1 MRALN
6 IGEWAP
12 DFDLPACTGDE
23 KTRVRLSQFRGKK
36 NVVLA
41 FHPLDWTPVCT
52 EQGMNYQSF
61 LGQFAELDAQVIGI
75 SVDSVFSHCAWQ
87 KYEIGKLDY
96 PLASDFWPHGEVAAK
111 YGILRTEEPYSGIN
125 ERAVFV
131 INKNGQIIFS
141 KVYDLGE
148 LPDNEE
154 VLEVL
159 RRAAT
164 TASVS

>member
-1 MRALN
+1 MTALKA
-6 IGEWAP
+6 GKQAP

-23 KTRVRLSQFRGKK
+23 KHRVRLSDYRGKK
-36 NVVLA
+36 NVILA
-41 FHPLDWTPVCT
+41 FHPLDWTPVCS

-61 LGQFAELDAQVIGI
+61 LSQFAELDSQVIGI
-75 SVDSVFSHCAWQ
+75 SVDSVFSHCAWE
-87 KYEIGKLDY
+87 KYEIGKLEY

-111 YGILRTEEPYSGIN
+111 YGILRTEEPYTGIN

-131 INKNGQIIFS
+131 IDKTGQIIFS

-148 LPDNEE
+148 LPNNEE

-159 RRAAT
+159 RKAAT
-164 TASVS
+164 TTRV